1 MVSTFQY
8 PGLLRG
14 FSCQTIALPGNTKR
28 TRSGHPS
35 RFTSM
40 LKFKQE
46 LLYSVVENVWGEAS
60 SCRTQPGAANQKAPA
75 IISGC
80 PSRFTSAT
88 ATPSEIKSLVSTC
101 FVKPGCA
108 TTPPAQAEMM
118 GSIRNVT
125 LFRYL

>member
-28 TRSGHPS
+28 TRSGHQS

-60 SCRTQPGAANQKAPA
+60 SCRTQLGTEHQKAPA
-75 IISGC
+75 IISGST
-80 PSRFTSAT
+80 SRFKYHT
-88 ATPSEIKSLVSTC
+88 EIHPEKPTLVSTG
-101 FVKPGCA
+101 FVK
-108 TTPPAQAEMM
+108 T
-118 GSIRNVT
+118 N
-125 LFRYL
+125 

>member
-28 TRSGHPS
+28 TRSGHPT
-35 RFTSM
+35 RFTTM

-46 LLYSVVENVWGEAS
+46 LLYSVVENVWGKAS
-60 SCRTQPGAANQKAPA
+60 SCRTKPGAANKKAPA

-80 PSRFTSAT
+80 PSRLPKD
-88 ATPSEIKSLVSTC
+88 TPNPEERKS
-101 FVKPGCA
+101 KRRN
-108 TTPPAQAEMM
+108 
-118 GSIRNVT
+118 IRH
-125 LFRYL
+125 

>member
-28 TRSGHPS
+28 NRSGHPS

-88 ATPSEIKSLVSTC
+88 ERSEEKTSEL
-101 FVKPGCA
+101 
-108 TTPPAQAEMM
+108 Q
-118 GSIRNVT
+118 T
-125 LFRYL
+125 LMRISYTDICLRKKAK

>member
-1 MVSTFQY
+1 
-8 PGLLRG
+8 
-14 FSCQTIALPGNTKR
+14 
-28 TRSGHPS
+28 
-35 RFTSM
+35 M
-40 LKFKQE
+40 LKFNQG
-46 LLYSVVENVWGEAS
+46 LLYSVGENVWGEAS

-125 LFRYL
+125 LFRRSAERSVGKECVSTCRSRWSPYHEKKKK